1 MSDRST
7 TAEVRAMRALPA
19 EGDMIRP
26 GWTRH
31 IRSRHDQTIKGSE
44 REVSRVRPFAIM
56 LLARICFVY
65 SPSPRRDDNGK
76 VIGWARKFAGPYWY
90 PNWDELA
97 TEFGCST
104 RTLRDEAALLERMGL
119 IRTEPIRERVARDGA
134 KNVPEYVI
142 PNVKTILKITDRPVA
157 EDGLDEAEI
166 ADEETSGEPMK
177 FLPLGRGRNFRPA
190 VEVSSVAADEE
201 TSTFPH
207 IPAEPA
213 SPDAALPVS
222 ESDSAAE
229 SESEREVQAREKNF
243 ADWLESEEANTL
255 RRIFREEGM
264 ADEAKERTVLWR
276 VFECQASLDVVLS
289 RLTILRVQYDA
300 SAGLTYWPGWWI
312 AAMQRDAGAYAEG
325 QYRREHNLPALAQ
338 AVTMPP

>member
-76 VIGWARKFAGPYWY
+76 IIGWARKFAGPYWY

-97 TEFGCST
+97 SEFGCST
-104 RTLRDEAALLERMGL
+104 RTLRDEATLLERMGL

-142 PNVKTILKITDRPVA
+142 PNVKTILRITDRPVA

-166 ADEETSGEPMK
+166 ADEETSDLPMK
-177 FLPLGRGRNFRPA
+177 FLPLSRGRNFRPA
-190 VEVSSVAADEE
+190 DEDSSVAAGEE
-201 TSTFPH
+201 TSSFPH
-207 IPAEPA
+207 IHSEASSPNTALPA
-213 SPDAALPVS
+213 SG
-222 ESDSAAE
+222 SDCGLGSGFGSTSA
-229 SESEREVQAREKNF
+229 RGNF
-243 ADWLESEEANTL
+243 SAWLESTDGRAA
-255 RRIFREEGM
+255 RQMFRDEGM
-264 ADEAKERTVLWR
+264 ADEAKERELLWR
-276 VFECQASLDVVLS
+276 VFECGVEFRTLQD
-289 RLTILRVQYDA
+289 RMTMLRSQFDA
-300 SAGLTYWPGWWI
+300 DSTLTYWPGFWI
-312 AAMQRDAGAYAEG
+312 SKIQRDAGESAEM
-325 QYRREHNLPALAQ
+325 QYRREHDLPALAE
-338 AVTMPP
+338 AVQMPP